1 MNAINIKKSLYV
13 GLIGFLGLAFVSIIP
28 SASADMSGHQP
39 RLFSITE
46 VTKNSVVLP
55 IKDTKFKN
63 ETVTA
68 IVSIKNQS
76 TGILVE
82 KAFKV
87 SLNDKGDGS
96 IKVGNLKSVTDYTF
110 KVRLMRMGESDSTGN
125 SSSKD
130 ASTL

>member
-1 MNAINIKKSLYV
+1 MNAINMKKSLYA
-13 GLIGFLGLAFVSIIP
+13 GLMGVLALAFVSV
-28 SASADMSGHQP
+28 ASVARADSDRP
-39 RLFSITE
+39 KLYTITE

-55 IKDTKFKN
+55 IKDKEFRN

-68 IVSIKNQS
+68 IVSVKNQS

-82 KAFKV
+82 RAFKV

-96 IKVGNLKSVTDYTF
+96 IKVGSLKSGTDYTF
-110 KVRLMRMGESDSTGN
+110 KVRLMRTGETESTDN

-130 ASTL
+130 ATTL